1 MSDILPPG
9 EPRIT
14 RFMGKAGLDP
24 QGKQKYK
31 FYPTKI
37 WTVGD
42 YYFIDSVMA
51 VKDEIKAMK
60 GSHWCGYDKAEPMKL
75 WRVTKCRR
83 NDFAIAYLEGLN
95 PYARYKTPLEDKD
108 GQGFRI
114 RRTRKTNTGE
124 VCEIREHQIEMI
136 LHMLIRRQCIVAG
149 EMGTGKTLAAFE
161 AIELSLVPF
170 VWYIAPRSALNS
182 VRLEAQKWQLRTN
195 VRFMTYDELKNV
207 LKNWKAG
214 DKPPTFVVCDES
226 SRVKNPTSQ
235 RSQAVE
241 YLAEAMRAEYGDK
254 CYIIEMSGSP
264 SPKEPTDWYH
274 QCEIACP
281 GYILEGDLH
290 KFRARLAVQA
300 EQTDIVGY
308 NFKKIVAWRDGRN
321 NVCNMCG
328 RPMEHEC
335 HDMTPKEEDDGL
347 FGKPRTVDKA
357 HPFVPLANEVN
368 NLYKRM
374 SGLALVKLK
383 KDCLSLPD
391 KQYRVVKLKPSLDLL
406 RAARIVQS
414 QAKTAIQQM
423 TLLRELSDGF
433 QYRDNITKTSE
444 CTFCGGNCFR
454 FVEGVEE
461 RCMMCEEGKMNE
473 TKREVIEVESPKINY
488 LTTEL
493 LEENEEIGRLVIY
506 GGFTGSIDRIC
517 REIKKRGWEFIRVD
531 GRGWNTSLPGTWSA
545 LQMLTEFQNKDSKF
559 DKLAFVGHPGSAGM
573 GLTLTAASM
582 IVYYS
587 NDFNAES
594 RIQSEDR
601 IHRMGMDENRGATIV
616 DLICLPTDLKVL
628 ENLRRKR
635 ELQSVTLNEISKAM
649 DEYDF
654 NDAILV

>member
-1 MSDILPPG
+1 MTNDLPDG
-9 EPRIT
+9 EPRLT
-14 RFMGKAGLDP
+14 KFMGKAGTQL
-24 QGKQKYK
+24 K

-37 WTVGD
+37 WTIGD

-51 VKDEIKAMK
+51 LKDEIKAMK
-60 GSHWCGYDKAEPMKL
+60 GSHWCGFDKEEPMKV
-75 WRVTKCRR
+75 WRVSRCRR
-83 NDFAIAYLEGLN
+83 NDFAISYLEGNN
-95 PYARYKTPLEDKD
+95 PYARYKKPLEDKD
-108 GQGFRI
+108 GQGFRL
-114 RRTRKTNTGE
+114 RKTRKTNTGE
-124 VCEIREHQIEMI
+124 EVVIRDHQIEMI
-136 LHMLIRRQCIVAG
+136 LQQLIRRQCIIAG

-170 VWYIAPRSALNS
+170 VWYVAPRSALNG
-182 VRLEAQKWQLRTN
+182 VKLEAKKWMLRTS
-195 VRFMTYDELKNV
+195 VRFMTYDELKTI

-214 DKPPTFVVCDES
+214 DKPPTYVVFDES

-241 YLAEAMRAEYGDK
+241 YLAEAMRQEYGDK

-281 GYILEGDLH
+281 GYIREGDLF
-290 KFRARLAVQA
+290 KFRDRLAVQA
-300 EQTDIVGY
+300 QQNDIVGF
-308 NFKKIVAWRDGRN
+308 NFKKIVAWRDGRIGI
-321 NVCNMCG
+321 CDKCG
-328 RPMEHEC
+328 RPPTHEC
-335 HDMTPKEEDDGL
+335 HNLDKPAEDDGL
-347 FGKPRTVDKA
+347 WGKPRESEKPHA
-357 HPFVPLANEVN
+357 FVPLTNEVN

-374 SGLALVKLK
+374 AGLVLVKLK

-391 KQYRVVKLKPSLDLL
+391 KQYRIVKLKPSLDLL
-406 RAARIVQS
+406 RAARLVQS
-414 QAKTAIQQM
+414 QSRTSIQQM

-433 QYRDNITKTSE
+433 QYRDNITKTSD
-444 CTFCGGNCFR
+444 CTFCGGNLIR

-461 RCMMCEEGKMNE
+461 PCMMCEAGKMNE
-473 TKREVIEVESPKINY
+473 VKREVIEVESPKINY
-488 LTTEL
+488 LPEL
-493 LEENEEIGRLVIY
+493 LDENDEVGRLVIY
-506 GGFTGSIDRIC
+506 AGFTGSIDRIC
-517 REIKKRGWEFIRVD
+517 REVKKQGWEFIRVD
-531 GRGWNTSLPGTWSA
+531 GRGWTTSLPGNWNP
-545 LQMLTEFQNKDSKF
+545 LDMLAEFQNKNSKYERIVF
-559 DKLAFVGHPGSAGM
+559 IGHPGSAGM
-573 GLTLTAASM
+573 GITLTAASM
-582 IVYYS
+582 IVYFS

-601 IHRMGMDENRGATIV
+601 IHRIGMDENRGATIV